1 MKKEKPKNMRISLIT
16 PPSQNIEPLIPVF
29 ESKGVKVYKN
39 SIHPDCDFILNTSCA
54 SVQML
59 EDFSRLFPNIPFIN
73 LVLDLYATVWSSPNP
88 HGYQFEKYK
97 EYIKKSIEVWPISSS
112 VHKRMLEYGIDPEK
126 IKTLLI
132 WARFFE
138 YNGEV
143 KDERFIFNPLRPYP
157 SDKNLG
163 WLKRACSE
171 LQIPLYESNHK
182 LSEENFQKV
191 IAECS
196 FMCCEYHEA
205 STGGLTLLEGYRL
218 GKPVIVSDSKYM
230 GAQDYFGDKAKYF
243 NDNSYEDF
251 KNTIKNTWEN
261 TPKLN
266 RDECVK
272 FTDSI
277 PSKEVMVDN
286 MIDRLNA
293 LLK

>member
-1 MKKEKPKNMRISLIT
+1 MKISLIT
-16 PPSQNIEPLIPVF
+16 PSSQNIEPLIPVF
-29 ESKGVKVYKN
+29 ESKGVKVFKN
-39 SIHPDCDFILNTSCA
+39 SIHPECDFIIGTGQAYIHLMELFHQTFPKIPMINYT
-54 SVQML
+54 L
-59 EDFSRLFPNIPFIN
+59 DF
-73 LVLDLYATVWSSPNP
+73 YKTVWTAPNP
-88 HGYQFEKYK
+88 HGYDWKLYKQYLNKCVELWCPSNEVILRMKEEGVEVEKCK
-97 EYIKKSIEVWPISSS
+97 IIK
-112 VHKRMLEYGIDPEK
+112 L
-126 IKTLLI
+126 

-157 SDKNLG
+157 SDKNFG

-230 GAQDYFGDKAKYF
+230 GAQDYFGDKAIYF
-243 NDNSYEDF
+243 NDSSYEDF
-251 KNTIKNTWEN
+251 KNTIKDTWEN